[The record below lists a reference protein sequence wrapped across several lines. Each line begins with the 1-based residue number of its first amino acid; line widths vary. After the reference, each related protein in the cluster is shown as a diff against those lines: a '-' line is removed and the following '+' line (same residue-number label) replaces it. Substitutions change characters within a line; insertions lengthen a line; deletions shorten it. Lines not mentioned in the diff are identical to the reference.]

1 MKVDFDSLYS
11 ITIGSFTLR
20 NIQQLLIESIE
31 LLEESNTR

>member
-1 MKVDFDSLYS
+1 MKVDLDSLYS

-31 LLEESNTR
+31 LLGESNTR